1 MPIAIDI
8 LNIVD
13 FERKKNYEK
22 NNVVLEQ
29 GLDPNLI
36 TIFQALWGYQLVL
49 QWDFIIMI
57 WKFFYLVFGNLLCLI
72 KHEQV
77 VSSKTYIIA
86 ASIDFS
92 FPSFP

>member
-36 TIFQALWGYQLVL
+36 AIFQALWGYQLVL

-72 KHEQV
+72 KYEQV
-77 VSSKTYIIA
+77 VSS
-86 ASIDFS
+86 
-92 FPSFP
+92 